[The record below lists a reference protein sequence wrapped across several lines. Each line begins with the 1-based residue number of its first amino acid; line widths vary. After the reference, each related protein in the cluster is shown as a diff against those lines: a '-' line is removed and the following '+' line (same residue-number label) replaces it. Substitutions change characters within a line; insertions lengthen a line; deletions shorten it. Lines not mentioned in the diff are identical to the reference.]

1 MGNLYVMIP
10 RRAHKLQAA
19 LQKDLSSKRLYD
31 NIGANRRQ
39 EHTGVKGQFMDK
51 SLGDIQR
58 EVDAYISQFKEGYF
72 SPLSMLARMSEE
84 VGELAREVN
93 HQFGEKP
100 KKRMKLIIRLSL
112 ELGDILFIT
121 VCFANSL
128 GIDLTEAHNKV
139 MHKFNTRDAGRWT
152 PKNTD

>member
-1 MGNLYVMIP
+1 M
-10 RRAHKLQAA
+10 
-19 LQKDLSSKRLYD
+19 
-31 NIGANRRQ
+31 
-39 EHTGVKGQFMDK
+39 EK
-51 SLGDIQR
+51 SLAEIQR

-93 HQFGEKP
+93 HSFGEKP
-100 KKRMKLIIRLSL
+100 KKADEPENSIEL

-128 GIDLTEAHNKV
+128 GIDLTEAMDKV
-139 MHKFNTRDAGRWT
+139 MLKFNTRDADRWT
-152 PKNTD
+152 KKNTD